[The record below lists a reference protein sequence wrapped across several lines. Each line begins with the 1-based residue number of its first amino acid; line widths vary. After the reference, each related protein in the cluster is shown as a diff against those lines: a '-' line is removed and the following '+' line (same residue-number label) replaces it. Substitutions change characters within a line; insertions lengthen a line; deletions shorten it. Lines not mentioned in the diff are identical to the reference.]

1 MRAVAFGR
9 TTLLLALRAARRGV
23 AAVVFLLVAGLAP
36 GFAAN
41 DETLQVMVGA
51 TTTIELDGNP
61 STGYSWVLDAAG
73 SANAELVSLADQGYA
88 AAAPEPGKRPVL
100 GAPKKQR
107 FEVTGVAAGEAKLK
121 FDYVRSTGEAA
132 KSVDVVVEVI
142 GASE

>member
-1 MRAVAFGR
+1 MRA
-9 TTLLLALRAARRGV
+9 LLSVTGAALLIIGAIAQ
-23 AAVVFLLVAGLAP
+23 

-51 TTTIELDGNP
+51 TQTIELDGNP
-61 STGYSWVLDAAG
+61 STGYSWVLDAAA
-73 SANAELVSLADQGYA
+73 SENADLVTVADQGYA
-88 AAAPEPGKRPVL
+88 AAAAEPGKRPVL
-100 GAPKKQR
+100 GAPKTQR

-121 FDYVRSTGEAA
+121 FNYVRSTGDAA

>member
-1 MRAVAFGR
+1 MRAVALGR
-9 TTLLLALRAARRGV
+9 TSVLQSVRAAWRG
-23 AAVVFLLVAGLAP
+23 AAAAVFLLVAGLAP

-51 TTTIELDGNP
+51 TATIELDGNP
-61 STGYSWVLDAAG
+61 STGYSWVLDPAG
-73 SANAELVSLADQGYA
+73 SENAELVSLADQGYA
-88 AAAPEPGKRPVL
+88 AAVPEPGKRPVL

-121 FDYVRSTGEAA
+121 FDYVRSTGEVA

>member
-9 TTLLLALRAARRGV
+9 TTLLPAVRAARRGA
-23 AAVVFLLVAGLAP
+23 AAVVFLLVVGLAP

-88 AAAPEPGKRPVL
+88 AAVPEPGKRPVL

>member
-9 TTLLLALRAARRGV
+9 TTLLPAVRAARRGV

-88 AAAPEPGKRPVL
+88 AAVPEPGKRPVL

>member
-1 MRAVAFGR
+1 MGNHHRILERSGAGALIALAV
-9 TTLLLALRAARRGV
+9 L
-23 AAVVFLLVAGLAP
+23 
-36 GFAAN
+36 
-41 DETLQVMVGA
+41 
-51 TTTIELDGNP
+51 
-61 STGYSWVLDAAG
+61 G
-73 SANAELVSLADQGYA
+73 SGCR